1 MPLSSF
7 GQTWTC
13 GKERQARPQRQLG
26 SSPASQSKSTG
37 FRVNVVVATILGRA
51 EESKPNGTT
60 IFSICQALL
69 QSQQKYNAE
78 CINTGFRHLYHLGM
92 VSVRAGY
99 GIYAFS
105 QNEV

>member
-1 MPLSSF
+1 MPLPSF

-26 SSPASQSKSTG
+26 SSPASQSKFG

-51 EESKPNGTT
+51 QDCKPGGTT
-60 IFSICQALL
+60 IISICQTLL

-92 VSVRAGY
+92 VSIKAGY
-99 GIYAFS
+99 YIYAFS